1 MFFYESDG
9 YYYPTTA
16 GTVLLIV
23 IAFVALFLAAFLTNR
38 NNKKKLLNTKQLVC
52 CALCIALAFVT
63 SYIRFFPMP
72 YGGSVTLLSMF
83 FICYIGY
90 CFGLRA
96 GISCAFAYSIL
107 QFMQEPYILSPF
119 QVCCDYFLAFTAL
132 GLSGLFRKYKYG
144 LITGYIVGAL
154 GRGIF
159 HIIGGYIY
167 WMDYMPDNFP
177 KAITVLYPIVYN
189 MSYIGAEMVITI
201 IVLLVPSMRKVLETI
216 KKQAN
221 Y

>member
-16 GTVLLIV
+16 GTALLIALAV
-23 IAFVALFLAAFLTNR
+23 LALLIAALLTR
-38 NNKKKLLNTKQLVC
+38 REGKKRFLNTKQLVC

-63 SYIRFFPMP
+63 SYIKLFPMP
-72 YGGSVTLLSMF
+72 YGGSVTLFSML

-96 GISCAFAYSIL
+96 GIACAFAYSIM
-107 QFMQEPYILSPF
+107 QFLQEPYILSPF
-119 QVCCDYFLAFTAL
+119 QVCCDYFFAFTCL
-132 GLSGLFRKYKYG
+132 GLSGLFQKCKNG
-144 LITGYIVGAL
+144 LLVGYIVGAL

-177 KAITVLYPIVYN
+177 KAISVLYPIVYN
-189 MSYIGAEMVITI
+189 MSYIGVEMVLTI
-201 IVLLVPSMRKVLETI
+201 IILLLPAVKKVLETI
-216 KKQAN
+216 KRQAN
-221 Y
+221 S